1 MELEKIN
8 CPLCGSKEQK
18 LLFKSKDF
26 RLKAQQER
34 FGVVRCQKCL
44 FIFLNPRPR
53 QVDIAGFYPSAF
65 YKEKDLAYNKAFDV
79 FLRMNQN
86 SVIGF
91 LQDRKPSGRL
101 LDIGAGT
108 GLFLERMESR
118 GYDVYGVEI
127 SENAKDHFSTSL
139 KPKIYDRNLEEC
151 GFKESSFD
159 IITMF
164 QSLEHVH
171 NFDGLLKEARRI
183 LKPDG
188 IMYLTVPNAD
198 FCEYRIFGP
207 YAYTLEVPRHL
218 YFFTKQSLR
227 NLLLKNGFIV
237 DRFRRNIM
245 SEFFLAP
252 ASVYHGIW
260 NFLTDKYRL
269 TGRALKSISFA
280 PLLMLGALLH
290 MACISEGHVLE
301 VSCRK
306 EPL

>member
-53 QVDIAGFYPSAF
+53 QVDI
-65 YKEKDLAYNKAFDV
+65 
-79 FLRMNQN
+79 
-86 SVIGF
+86 IGF

-260 NFLTDKYRL
+260 NFLTDK
-269 TGRALKSISFA
+269 GR
-280 PLLMLGALLH
+280 
-290 MACISEGHVLE
+290 
-301 VSCRK
+301 
-306 EPL
+306 